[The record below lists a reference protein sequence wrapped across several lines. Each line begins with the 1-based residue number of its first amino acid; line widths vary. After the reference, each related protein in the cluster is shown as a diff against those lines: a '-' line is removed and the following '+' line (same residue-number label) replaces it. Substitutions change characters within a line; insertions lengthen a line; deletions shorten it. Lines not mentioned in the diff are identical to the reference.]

1 MFRPLLILFL
11 AVFLAACSADSHA
24 PEMMTP
30 LELVVE
36 ANDFSF
42 SPVVIEVGAGQPVRL
57 TLNNQGLLEHDWSVE
72 RIAVTD
78 VREHS
83 AQSAGH
89 GDHMHSMAAEPDLH
103 VAAMPGESGVVTFTV
118 TEPGSYKV
126 ICTVAG
132 HEEAGMVATL
142 VVSGP

>member
-1 MFRPLLILFL
+1 MVFL
-11 AVFLAACSADSHA
+11 AVFLVACTADSHA
-24 PEMMTP
+24 PEMMAP
-30 LELVVE
+30 LEFVVE
-36 ANDFSF
+36 AHDFSF
-42 SPVVIEVGAGQPVRL
+42 RPAVIEVAVGQPVRL

-72 RIAVTD
+72 HIAVTN

-89 GDHMHSMAAEPDLH
+89 GDQMHSMAAEPDLH

-118 TEPGSYKV
+118 TEPGSYQV

-142 VVSGP
+142 VVSGQ